1 MVVGRFRALAAKE
14 ATGSGRGGGG
24 SPKVTTTAGW
34 RGRGRRRLADLSPV
48 RACWISLC
56 VGGADVGFGGGSRWR
71 QERRVV
77 RGRHDE
83 LPSGAGL
90 VRRRVVVVDV
100 AAGSHRSRRREARGE
115 ERHARGGRG
124 DNGERRKKGYGCLVV
139 RTRGKEEDE
148 VGGNVNGLC
157 GLLLGL
163 WRRVANSSP
172 NDVQKPNKHGRGKE
186 WGRVTEEEKR
196 KRKEIR
202 DKTKTKTSTVSSSS
216 S

>member
-139 RTRGKEEDE
+139 RT
-148 VGGNVNGLC
+148 GLC